1 MIIFH
6 PTDFLLVLVFVA
18 KNCETLLTPT
28 YNHLSITLF
37 RNQVMDKCQNITAGL
52 KILTKIQT
60 FVEQIFSF
68 LESWY
73 SFKPITIILIMY
85 VNYPQMYAKYFSLTS
100 PEVRSALLP
109 LLLNIKI
116 LKILSNRLLFLALHT
131 GKFQSYL
138 RCPSNLPHR
147 FLIDDW

>member
-68 LESWY
+68 LES
-73 SFKPITIILIMY
+73 
-85 VNYPQMYAKYFSLTS
+85 
-100 PEVRSALLP
+100 
-109 LLLNIKI
+109 
-116 LKILSNRLLFLALHT
+116 
-131 GKFQSYL
+131 
-138 RCPSNLPHR
+138 
-147 FLIDDW
+147 